1 MTRGISDQSSKISV
15 SHIMSQAEVGGVDKC
30 VDYVTS
36 HLCHRELSPEQIQEM
51 VQSKGPMEPHQEYL
65 EGPHQALS
73 DYDRHSK
80 ELLLP
85 KQSGQIEQ
93 SLPPS
98 EQLPQQA
105 ESPQPTESPQPEIPQ
120 QTDQSLPQTKSSESE
135 QRDHKKEWMLK
146 HGVDPINPVLD
157 DKARKSIVENR
168 IEKFLSVV
176 TTRAHL
182 APTSHSLLL
191 HAEEPSS
198 IAVPACED
206 EVLYLDPESD
216 HLPPSKPTIPWNRH
230 HERPANQPEAKRRVV
245 IGASHVYPRINL
257 DKVQSV
263 VRQQRLGPLSNTNI
277 RFIERVGPPRI
288 VAGAIWRPRYLE
300 GVDDKVWMRGVH
312 DDVG

>member
-1 MTRGISDQSSKISV
+1 
-15 SHIMSQAEVGGVDKC
+15 
-30 VDYVTS
+30 
-36 HLCHRELSPEQIQEM
+36 M
-51 VQSKGPMEPHQEYL
+51 VQSEGPVEPHQEYL
-65 EGPHQALS
+65 EGSHQAHS
-73 DYDRHSK
+73 DHDKHSK
-80 ELLLP
+80 ELLP

-93 SLPPS
+93 SLSQS
-98 EQLPQQA
+98 EQLPHQAESYQPVESSQPVESYQQA
-105 ESPQPTESPQPEIPQ
+105 ESLQPVESHQPEIPQ
-120 QTDQSLPQTKSSESE
+120 QTNQSLPQTKSSDSE

-216 HLPPSKPTIPWNRH
+216 HLPPSKPAIPWNRH
-230 HERPANQPEAKRRVV
+230 HERPGNQPEAKRRVV
-245 IGASHVYPRINL
+245 IGTSHIHPRINL
-257 DKVQSV
+257 DRVQSV